1 MSTSMAGLP
10 DEVLESTFIKGLKP
24 EIRAEV
30 RVLKPVRLGQI
41 METTQLVEEKNWVI
55 ISIKET

>member
-30 RVLKPVRLGQI
+30 RVLAREVGPNYGDDP
-41 METTQLVEEKNWVI
+41 
-55 ISIKET
+55 IS